1 MACPLVTTG
10 QHFLA
15 SVLDHIDCQATTLGS
30 FGFQALAQPGGLGQ
44 ALLTGLLTLMIA
56 ILAIRL
62 MMGRAPAS
70 GDAIGIALRVGIAL
84 TLVASWPAFRTVL
97 YDTVLHGP
105 AELAAALRA
114 GDNLPGT
121 SGGLTARLQAVD
133 DAIVA
138 LTAQGTGREVYA
150 PVQEGG
156 TTFKA
161 IALEDQP
168 ALGWARVAYLVGTLG
183 PLVAL
188 RLASGLL
195 LALTPI
201 VAGLLLLGSTR
212 GLFAGWARGLV
223 LCLLGSLGLTV
234 VYASELAI
242 LEPWVVSA
250 LQLRGAN
257 YATPAAPTE
266 LLVLTL
272 SFAIAALVLV
282 GLLAR
287 VAFHQGWPNLSID
300 LSETIDRVR
309 TRSNEARLLPLA
321 RGVHGT
327 AGSSGMPPRLA
338 DQRAGDAA
346 PSSARVPVLIGRER
360 GTDGGAT
367 RPDTPSTAS
376 QTPLGGSYRRAA
388 RRTSGAGQ
396 RRDTRR

>member
-15 SVLDHIDCQATTLGS
+15 SVLDHIDCQAATLGS

-44 ALLTGLLTLMIA
+44 AVLTGLLTLMIA
-56 ILAIRL
+56 ILALRL

-70 GDAIGIALRVGIAL
+70 GDAIGLALRVGIAL
-84 TLVASWPAFRTVL
+84 TLAASWPAFRTVL

-114 GDNLPGT
+114 GDSLPGA

-168 ALGWARVAYLVGTLG
+168 ALGWARVAYLTGTLG

-188 RLASGLL
+188 RLAAGLL
-195 LALTPI
+195 LALTPV
-201 VAGLLLLGSTR
+201 VAGLLLLGGTQ

-234 VYASELAI
+234 VYATELAI
-242 LEPWVVSA
+242 LEPWVTSA

-287 VAFHQGWPNLSID
+287 VAFQQGWPNLRIER
-300 LSETIDRVR
+300 SETPDPARI
-309 TRSNEARLLPLA
+309 RSDEARLVSLA
-321 RGVHGT
+321 RSLHLA
-327 AGSSGMPPRLA
+327 AGASGGAPRLA
-338 DQRAGDAA
+338 DPRGHDAS
-346 PSSARVPVLIGRER
+346 PSSARVPVLIARER
-360 GTDGGAT
+360 GADGVTARSDGA
-367 RPDTPSTAS
+367 PSPS

-388 RRTSGAGQ
+388 RRTTGAGQ